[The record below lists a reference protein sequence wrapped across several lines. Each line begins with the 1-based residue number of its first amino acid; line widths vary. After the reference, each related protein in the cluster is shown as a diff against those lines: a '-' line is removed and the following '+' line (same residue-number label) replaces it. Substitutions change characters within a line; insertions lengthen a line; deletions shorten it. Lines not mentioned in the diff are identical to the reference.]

1 MRRSWLKAAQFKG
14 RAGTKTAVRISHHDK
29 ELFMFFAPV
38 VRTRAFAP
46 AFRSFDRS
54 FERFVNDAFF
64 SDAARGFNVEQD
76 DKAWT
81 VSLDMPGVAKDDLSV
96 TIEGSI
102 VRIETKA
109 EAKRQFKAA
118 YELPQDIDA
127 GASVAKLENGVL
139 TLTLAKQVPVSN
151 ARQIEIK

>member
-1 MRRSWLKAAQFKG
+1 
-14 RAGTKTAVRISHHDK
+14 
-29 ELFMFFAPV
+29 MFFAPV
-38 VRTRAFAP
+38 PRTRAVSP
-46 AFRSFDRS
+46 EFRSFDRS
-54 FERFVNDAFF
+54 FERFVNEAFF
-64 SDAARGFNVEQD
+64 TPPARTFDIGQD

-81 VSLDMPGVAKDDLSV
+81 VTLDLPGVAREDLSIN
-96 TIEGSI
+96 IEGAI

-127 GASVAKLENGVL
+127 ANTAAKLENGVL

-151 ARQIEIK
+151 VRTIEVK

>member
-1 MRRSWLKAAQFKG
+1 
-14 RAGTKTAVRISHHDK
+14 
-29 ELFMFFAPV
+29 MFFAPV
-38 VRTRAFAP
+38 VRTRAVSP

-54 FERFVNDAFF
+54 FERFVNEAFF
-64 SDAARGFNVEQD
+64 VPPARKFDVTQD

-81 VSLDMPGVAKDDLSV
+81 VTLDLPGIAREELSIN
-96 TIEGSI
+96 IEGAI

-118 YELPQDIDA
+118 YELPQDIAVDNTN
-127 GASVAKLENGVL
+127 AKLENGVL

-151 ARQIEIK
+151 ARTIEVK